1 MHENM
6 HCALIILIFFLTRQA
21 EAQQGTVVNDR
32 KLSERA
38 TARTPRTGVGGQYG
52 EDVAVLHGLSALLQA
67 PERRRTTAGHAE
79 VEPAG
84 TCERQR
90 MTASACAW
98 QRDTDNERR

>member
-6 HCALIILIFFLTRQA
+6 RCALLILNFFLTRQA
-21 EAQQGTVVNDR
+21 EAQQGTVVNDW

-67 PERRRTTAGHAE
+67 PERRRTTA
-79 VEPAG
+79 EP
-84 TCERQR
+84 Q
-90 MTASACAW
+90 
-98 QRDTDNERR
+98 DTQM